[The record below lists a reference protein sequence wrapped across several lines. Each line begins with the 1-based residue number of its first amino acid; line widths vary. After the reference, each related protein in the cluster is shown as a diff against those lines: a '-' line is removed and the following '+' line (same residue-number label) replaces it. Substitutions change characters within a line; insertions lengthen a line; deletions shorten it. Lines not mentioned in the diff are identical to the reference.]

1 MLTMEDR
8 RHEREL
14 TDRSEESLL
23 SAPRVRVYQE
33 KIKYNVE
40 KLALLKATTSLFLKY
55 IGIL

>member
-1 MLTMEDR
+1 MEDR

-23 SAPRVRVYQE
+23 SALRVRVYQD
-33 KIKYNVE
+33 KIEYHVE
-40 KLALLKATTSLFLKY
+40 KLALLTATTSLFLKF